1 MLAIIVASTA
11 DLVAQNRMQ
20 RRKAG
25 QMDIGLGIGRVGA
38 LAVALGVGMAIAAV
52 PGIATAETDSG
63 ATSSNS
69 PQSTSDGAPKSQK
82 AAAPKNTHG
91 PAKRR
96 PGPRGTGSAAQS
108 RTADAPRDRSAV
120 SPAASKP
127 STDER
132 AAPRPAVASSATQKP
147 AATAAPTAATAPSP
161 VTAGGATI
169 DQPTTSR
176 YSTAPAATTPLTNLS
191 SGTLTVTPTVPSDT
205 PLPPLDSAA
214 QLGLLAWTRRQQ
226 AQTAATTVVAT
237 AAVRPLTAVAV
248 TAPPTASPTQ
258 ASPNPTTGVVNGSI
272 NGTDPAGNPLSY
284 ALSGQ
289 TASSGTVVVNAAT
302 GAYTY
307 TPTLAGRVLAGLAGA
322 TTNDTFTVAVS
333 NASTSTSVTVT
344 VPVLPASLVPSATPT
359 AVGTSPVALAVS
371 GTKVYAA
378 NSGSS
383 TLSVIDRATGT
394 VTNIPVVASPSAI
407 ALSSDGTRAY
417 VAGNGALSVINLATN
432 SVVATVNTGGGTA
445 YGLAVSSNGQRVYM
459 SNSGTN
465 SITVIDAST
474 AVPKVLS
481 TVSVGKSPR
490 AIALSADG
498 TRLYVANWNSKS
510 ISVVD
515 TGTNK
520 TVASI
525 AVGSNPF
532 GVAVSADGS
541 RVYVTNNGS
550 NSVSVIDT
558 VAAKSVSTIAV
569 GSKPLGLALSRDGSI
584 LFAANATDTVSVI
597 NIGTNRVVG
606 TLTLDSAPESNWHGL
621 AFSPD
626 GRQLYVSDMADNV
639 VRVVNLNSPPVAGV
653 PTVGTP
659 DPLTGAVSGTLNF
672 LDPNN
677 NSLNYSVTQPT
688 AGVVMVTTTG
698 TFTFTPSS
706 AARTAAGLADGAKT
720 AVFAVTASDGSLSTT
735 VSVSVPILASATQT
749 TPTVPEFNS
758 ASWLWN
764 AVSSGAV
771 LNTNSAA
778 WATAISGGQ
787 HIFDINA
794 YSVSVVEASQVTAGT
809 PRYTIQITNSPAW
822 GPSPFGTY
830 QVPIPLG
837 TPVPPGSDGHLVV
850 IDPVTNMVFGLWQ
863 AKYNATSNTW
873 SASWGGMTSL
883 TGNGID
889 SSGSAT
895 ATGFSRLAGI
905 VTADEFSAAAANNT
919 GLNHALF
926 FSSSFAANSYVYP
939 AVKSDAM
946 AATPLI
952 PQGTRFILDPSIN
965 VDAIP
970 GITAGEKVIAKT
982 LQTYGGYI
990 GDAGGAP
997 LALIGQLDP
1006 GNAAYTGAG
1015 IAWDYYNMNHIPWTS
1030 LEFLA
1035 TWNGA
1040 SPA

>member
-1 MLAIIVASTA
+1 MLAIIVATTA

-63 ATSSNS
+63 ATSSNPPKS
-69 PQSTSDGAPKSQK
+69 ASVGAPTTSSQRVG
-82 AAAPKNTHG
+82 APNKTHT

-96 PGPRGTGSAAQS
+96 PGPRGAGSAPKGHDDDSPSS
-108 RTADAPRDRSAV
+108 RPVVNSTASTPSRDGS
-120 SPAASKP
+120 
-127 STDER
+127 
-132 AAPRPAVASSATQKP
+132 AAPRPAAASAAARKSSA
-147 AATAAPTAATAPSP
+147 AAAPPAPSP
-161 VTAGGATI
+161 VVAGGANI
-169 DQPTTSR
+169 DRLAVSHYNTSLTT
-176 YSTAPAATTPLTNLS
+176 TTPLTNLS
-191 SGTLTVTPTVPSDT
+191 AGTLTVGPTAPMDT
-205 PLPPLDSAA
+205 PLVPLDSAA

-226 AQTAATTVVAT
+226 TQTAATTVAAT

-258 ASPNPTTGVVNGSI
+258 TSPNPTTGVVTGSI
-272 NGTDPAGNPLSY
+272 NGTDTAGNTLSY
-284 ALSGQ
+284 KLSGQ
-289 TASSGTVVVNAAT
+289 TASSGAVVVDAAT
-302 GAYTY
+302 GAFTY
-307 TPTLAGRVLAGLAGA
+307 TPSLAGRVLAGLAGGA
-322 TTNDTFTVAVS
+322 TKDTFTVAVS

-344 VPVLPASLVPSATPT
+344 VPVLPATIVPSATPT
-359 AVGTSPVALAVS
+359 TVGTGPVALAVS

-383 TLSVIDRATGT
+383 TLSVIDRTTGA
-394 VTNIPVVASPSAI
+394 VTSIPVVGSPSAI
-407 ALSSDGTRAY
+407 ALSSDGSRAY
-417 VAGNGALSVINLATN
+417 VAGNGAVSVVNLTTN

-445 YGLAVSSNGQRVYM
+445 YGIALSANGQRLYT

-465 SITVIDAST
+465 SVTVIDTST
-474 AVPKVLS
+474 ATPKVLS
-481 TVSVGKSPR
+481 TISVGKSPR
-490 AIALSADG
+490 AMALSADG

-510 ISVVD
+510 VSVVD

-532 GVAVSADGS
+532 GVAVSADG
-541 RVYVTNNGS
+541 RQVYVTNNGS
-550 NSVSVIDT
+550 NSVSVVDT
-558 VAAKSVSTIAV
+558 VAARSVSTIQM
-569 GSKPLGLALSRDGSI
+569 GSKPLGLALSPDGTM

-597 NIGTNRVVG
+597 NISTNRVVG
-606 TLTLDSAPESNWHGL
+606 ALTIDSAPESNWHGI
-621 AFSPD
+621 AFGPD
-626 GRQLYVSDMADNV
+626 GRQLYVSDMADNA
-639 VRVVNLNSPPVAGV
+639 VRVLNLNSPPVAGV

-659 DPLTGAVSGTLNF
+659 DPASGAVSGTLNF
-672 LDPNN
+672 VDPNN
-677 NSLNYSVTQPT
+677 NSLTYSITQPT
-688 AGVVMVTTTG
+688 AGVVTVTSAG
-698 TFTFTPSS
+698 NYTFTPTSV
-706 AARTAAGLADGAKT
+706 ARIAAGQADGAKT
-720 AVFAVTASDGSLSTT
+720 AVFAVTASDGSLSAT
-735 VSVSVPILASATQT
+735 VSVSVPILATTTPT

-758 ASWLWN
+758 ATWLWN
-764 AVSSGAV
+764 AISGGAV

-778 WATAISGGQ
+778 WAAAISGGQ
-787 HIFDINA
+787 HVFDINA
-794 YSVSVVEASQVTAGT
+794 YSVSVVEASQVTANT
-809 PRYTIQITNSPAW
+809 PRYTIQFTNAPAW

-837 TPVPPGSDGHLVV
+837 TPVPTGSDGHLVV
-850 IDPVTNMVFGLWQ
+850 VDPVTNMVFGLWQ

-889 SSGSAT
+889 TSGSAT

-905 VTADEFSAAAANNT
+905 VMADEFSAAAANNT

-939 AVKSDAM
+939 AVKSDAL
-946 AATPLI
+946 ASTPLI

-1015 IAWDYYNMNHIPWTS
+1015 IAWDYYNMSHIPWTS
-1030 LEFLA
+1030 LQFLA